1 MVKQHITEYFTK
13 IKKILDNIPAEKIE
27 KVSQILLEAYK
38 KDKQVFIM
46 GNGGSAATASHFACD
61 LGKGTTQGHVFRNKK
76 RFKVIS
82 LNDNTP
88 LVTAL
93 SNDCGYDN
101 VFTEQLINLVN
112 KGDVVIAL
120 SASGN
125 SKNVL
130 NAVKYAK
137 EKGAITIAFTGFGGG
152 KLMNLADE
160 SLIADSNDFGPVE
173 DSHLILEHLIC
184 DYLRKRLENES

>member
-82 LNDNTP
+82 LNDNTS

-152 KLMNLADE
+152 KLMSLADE

>member
-1 MVKQHITEYFTK
+1 MVKQHIEEYLAK
-13 IKKILDNIPAEKIE
+13 IKRILDNINAESIEKI
-27 KVSQILLEAYK
+27 SQVLLEAYK
-38 KDKQVFIM
+38 KDKQVFLM

-61 LGKGTTQGHVFRNKK
+61 LGKGTTQGHVLRNKK

-93 SNDCGYDN
+93 SNDCGYDEM
-101 VFTEQLINLVN
+101 FTEQLTNLIN

-125 SKNVL
+125 SKNIL

-152 KLMNLADE
+152 KLKNLTDE
-160 SLIADSNDFGPVE
+160 CLISDSNEFGPVE

-184 DYLRKRLENES
+184 DYIRKKLENES

>member
-1 MVKQHITEYFTK
+1 MVREHIIGYFNK
-13 IKKILDNIPAEKIE
+13 IKNILDDLPIDKIE
-27 KVSQILLEAYK
+27 KISEIILNAYRN
-38 KDKQVFIM
+38 DKQVFIM

-61 LGKGTTQGHVFRNKK
+61 LGKGTTQGPIFRDKK

-82 LNDNTP
+82 LNDNTS

-93 SNDCGYDN
+93 SNDCGYDS
-101 VFTEQLINLVN
+101 VFMEQLVNLVN

-120 SASGN
+120 TASGN
-125 SKNVL
+125 SQNIL

-137 EKGAITIAFTGFGGG
+137 EKGAITIAFTGFEGG
-152 KLMNLADE
+152 KIKDIVDE
-160 SLIADSNDFGPVE
+160 HLITNSKEYGPVE

-184 DYLRKRLENES
+184 DYLRTRLKNES

>member
-1 MVKQHITEYFTK
+1 MAKQHITDYFNS
-13 IKKILDNIPAEKIE
+13 IKRILDNIPAEKVERISE
-27 KVSQILLEAYK
+27 ILLEAYK
-38 KDKQVFIM
+38 NGRQVFIM

-61 LGKGTTQGHVFRNKK
+61 LGKGTTQGHIFQNKK
-76 RFKVIS
+76 RFRVIS

-93 SNDCGYDN
+93 SNDCGYDA
-101 VFTEQLINLVN
+101 VFTEQLTNLIN
-112 KGDVVIAL
+112 KGDIVIAL

-125 SKNVL
+125 SKNII

-137 EKGAITIAFTGFGGG
+137 SKGATTIAFTGFGGG
-152 KLMNLADE
+152 KLKTISDE
-160 SLIADSNDFGPVE
+160 HLISDSNEFGPVE

-184 DYLRKRLENES
+184 DYIRKKLENES